1 MLIFKNKKYN
11 NCLFIV
17 FIILTF
23 MGKTMLQEVGEE
35 THHAPHAQHPIE
47 HTPQY
52 EESEE
57 EEKLTSK
64 DPMFYVCLVIA
75 ICNFFN

>member
-1 MLIFKNKKYN
+1 M
-11 NCLFIV
+11 
-17 FIILTF
+17 
-23 MGKTMLQEVGEE
+23 GEE
-35 THHAPHAQHPIE
+35 THHTDPHVEHPTE
-47 HTPQY
+47 HTSQN

-75 ICNFFN
+75 ICNFFNWSPKFLYVSQGFVQAWLSAICP

>member
-1 MLIFKNKKYN
+1 M
-11 NCLFIV
+11 
-17 FIILTF
+17 
-23 MGKTMLQEVGEE
+23 GEE

>member
-1 MLIFKNKKYN
+1 M
-11 NCLFIV
+11 
-17 FIILTF
+17 
-23 MGKTMLQEVGEE
+23 GEE
-35 THHAPHAQHPIE
+35 THHTDPHVEHSTE
-47 HTPQY
+47 HTSQN